1 MDEHIIFTKEALQ
14 SQDGKKV
21 PLKDSPGGRI
31 IGEATMR
38 YDEGSGKL
46 MADFQID
53 DPKVA
58 EFLKGPMPSISMIAP
73 PLPKHFNMPGDI
85 REEKDNG

>member
-1 MDEHIIFTKEALQ
+1 MDEHTIFTKEALQ

-21 PLKDSPGGRI
+21 PLKDSPGGRT

-38 YDEGSGKL
+38 YDEESGHL
-46 MADFQID
+46 MADFRVD
-53 DPKVA
+53 DPKYA
-58 EFLKGPMPSISMIAP
+58 EFLKGPMPSISTIAP
-73 PLPKHFNMPGDI
+73 PLPKHFKIEGDI